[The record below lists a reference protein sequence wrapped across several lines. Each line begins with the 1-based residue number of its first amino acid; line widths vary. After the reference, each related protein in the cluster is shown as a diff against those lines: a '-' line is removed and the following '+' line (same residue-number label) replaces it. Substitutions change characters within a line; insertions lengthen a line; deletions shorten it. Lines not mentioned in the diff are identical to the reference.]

1 MHLTSR
7 RFTWLIAALAL
18 AIVLLAAGGRPAA
31 AQNEDLWYAEF
42 WQNQNL
48 SGTPIVTRWD
58 RTIDFRW
65 FGGSP
70 DSRVGDDNFS
80 ARWTRTIPFAAG
92 NYRFIATM
100 DDGMRVWINDQLV
113 IDSWTRS
120 QEHTVS
126 VDRSLP
132 AGNHRFRVEFFED
145 GGQATAIFRWELIG
159 ASNAGQQFPNWRG
172 EYFNR
177 PDLSGAPVLIR
188 DDRYI
193 NQNWG
198 EASPG
203 PGVNADFWSAR
214 WTRAVAVQPGTYQLN
229 VTSDDGSRVFVN
241 NQLLIDNWIDQTTT
255 RSAQFT
261 SVGNTANVRVEYY
274 DNYGPA
280 FIQLDLIPLGGQT
293 VAPPSTGSCTTAP
306 QGLQAQSIATGPLN
320 VRTGP
325 GTQFEAITTLNPCQ
339 IVPLSGFRNGDGT
352 WVQIVLASG
361 QTGWVFTQY
370 VRTGVAVQTLN
381 PI

>member
-1 MHLTSR
+1 
-7 RFTWLIAALAL
+7 
-18 AIVLLAAGGRPAA
+18 
-31 AQNEDLWYAEF
+31 
-42 WQNQNL
+42 
-48 SGTPIVTRWD
+48 
-58 RTIDFRW
+58 
-65 FGGSP
+65 
-70 DSRVGDDNFS
+70 
-80 ARWTRTIPFAAG
+80 
-92 NYRFIATM
+92 
-100 DDGMRVWINDQLV
+100 MRVFINNQLV

-120 QEHTVS
+120 QEHTVT
-126 VDRSLP
+126 VDRFIP
-132 AGNHRFRVEFFED
+132 AGTHEFRVEFFED

-159 ASNAGQQFPNWRG
+159 SSNAGQQSPNWRG

-203 PGVNADFWSAR
+203 PGVNTDFWSAR
-214 WTRAVAVQPGTYQLN
+214 WTRSLVVQPGTYQLN

-261 SVGNTANVRVEYY
+261 SAGNTANVRVEYY

-306 QGLQAQSIATGPLN
+306 SGLQAQSIATGPLN

-325 GTQFEAITTLNPCQ
+325 GTQFEAITTLSPCQ

-352 WVQIVLASG
+352 WVQIVLANG